1 MWQIWLKNC
10 LTSKIFHFDIIQMFG
25 SISFKDA
32 LRCECLERKTFLKWN
47 NSQRQHLIQK
57 HLFPLRL
64 FILFNKVNFS
74 LVHLG
79 IWERIKK
86 DEREGIRISCCSP
99 GHPDCWLPCH
109 WRQCAKDQIRASQY
123 CSISSKRNW
132 RVQWGPKAQ
141 DPNKQLA
148 EHLPKQ
154 RTSFT
159 VSFQ

>member
-1 MWQIWLKNC
+1 MGWCRYTWRWHCADLLLNVWRFPHSSQIAVKARKSLQKMKIHPPIYKPLLFDVCINSLKVLKILDVLWLEA
-10 LTSKIFHFDIIQMFG
+10 TIQQ
-25 SISFKDA
+25 
-32 LRCECLERKTFLKWN
+32 L
-47 NSQRQHLIQK
+47 H
-57 HLFPLRL
+57 
-64 FILFNKVNFS
+64 
-74 LVHLG
+74 
-79 IWERIKK
+79 
-86 DEREGIRISCCSP
+86 CSP